1 MKNKKAQGL
10 PMNTIVIAALV
21 LVVMIV
27 LILIFTGN
35 IGGWRGDVEK
45 TETSA
50 MARAK
55 CIGKMG
61 QVMEGITCP
70 GTHNKEGVT
79 GLGENLVCCIQKKTC
94 GQQGGQWEEGGVCPH
109 SEQIPITDTGDK
121 KENHVCCK

>member
-35 IGGWRGDVEK
+35 IGGWRQDVED

-50 MARAK
+50 MAKAA
-55 CIGKMG
+55 
-61 QVMEGITCP
+61 
-70 GTHNKEGVT
+70 
-79 GLGENLVCCIQKKTC
+79 
-94 GQQGGQWEEGGVCPH
+94 
-109 SEQIPITDTGDK
+109 D
-121 KENHVCCK
+121 